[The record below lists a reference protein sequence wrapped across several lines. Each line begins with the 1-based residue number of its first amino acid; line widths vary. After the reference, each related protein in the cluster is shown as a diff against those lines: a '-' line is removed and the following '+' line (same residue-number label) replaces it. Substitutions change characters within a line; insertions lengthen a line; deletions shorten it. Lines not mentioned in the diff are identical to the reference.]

1 MRLGNP
7 NGAAALRR
15 AGKGNRDALKVI
27 PEGADGYA
35 QELAPI
41 IAEIRANVGTSLPVI
56 AQALNERHIQTRR
69 GGLWYPSSVS
79 VTCLRDY
86 LRRPE
91 GSRGRYPAFNLN
103 VLL

>member
-1 MRLGNP
+1 MKLGNP

-69 GGLWYPSSVS
+69 GGLWYPSSV
-79 VTCLRDY
+79 RY
-86 LRRPE
+86 LLARLPE
-91 GSRGRYPAFNLN
+91 AA
-103 VLL
+103 